1 MLSAGLCWAN
11 QSSQCGRAGWDGAL
25 GVGVSQRPQA
35 GETLGRRL
43 SGASSQQDAQGR
55 QHWGRSRRIQRL
67 SVSVILE
74 EKAVLPSAALSCFS
88 SAGFVHLG
96 EQSP

>member
-43 SGASSQQDAQGR
+43 SGASSQQEAQGR
-55 QHWGRSRRIQRL
+55 QHWGRPCTP
-67 SVSVILE
+67 
-74 EKAVLPSAALSCFS
+74 PS
-88 SAGFVHLG
+88 H
-96 EQSP
+96 QSLYFCGQGRWTPNQEAWRAPAPL